1 MRPRTLTALLAS
13 AALGVICG
21 VGGGLYAAAH
31 DSSYVDP
38 LGLGVAM
45 VDQPCS
51 DKAAGD
57 PLLVVAT
64 GDSSAAL
71 AGAVAEDTESTRYL
85 DTSRSC
91 DTAWVT
97 DTDQPRY
104 AAYLGPYPNA
114 LKACEVR
121 MTAAHRGD
129 LVTVLH
135 AGETTP
141 VECAC
146 YLSYTAMPVL
156 RSGMDAT
163 PRAGIYIRSLQHL
176 LLALGETTVSHSKGS
191 YDEQTIE
198 QVRRVQDQVLG
209 LPATG
214 IVDAATWHALQTQA
228 CALYTS

>member
-1 MRPRTLTALLAS
+1 VRPGTLTALLAS
-13 AALGVICG
+13 AVLGVVFGI
-21 VGGGLYAAAH
+21 GGGLYVARDA
-31 DSSYVDP
+31 DVNDP

-51 DKAAGD
+51 DNPQRD

-64 GDSSAAL
+64 GDSSSAL
-71 AGAVAEDTESTRYL
+71 AGAVAEAPDSTRYL
-85 DTSRSC
+85 DVSHSC

-97 DTDQPRY
+97 DQAQPRY
-104 AAYLGPYPNA
+104 AAYVGPYANA
-114 LKACEVR
+114 RQACEVR

-129 LVTVLH
+129 LVTLLRS
-135 AGETTP
+135 GDTQP

-156 RSGMDAT
+156 RPGMEADAVE
-163 PRAGIYIRSLQHL
+163 GIYIRALQRL
-176 LLALGETTVSHSKGS
+176 LLALGEPEVSHSKGA
-191 YDEQTIE
+191 YDARTIA
-198 QVRRVQDQVLG
+198 QVRRVQDRILR

-214 IVDAATWHALQTQA
+214 IVDAQTWHALQTQA

>member
-13 AALGVICG
+13 AVLGVVCG

-45 VDQPCS
+45 VDQACS
-51 DKAAGD
+51 GD

-71 AGAVAEDTESTRYL
+71 AGAVAEAPDSTRYL
-85 DTSRSC
+85 DITRSC
-91 DTAWVT
+91 DTVWVN
-97 DTDQPRY
+97 DHDQPRY
-104 AAYLGPYPNA
+104 AAYLGPFPDA
-114 LKACEVR
+114 RRACGVR

-129 LVTVLH
+129 LVTRLQ
-135 AGETTP
+135 AGDATA
-141 VECAC
+141 VECVC
-146 YLSYTAMPVL
+146 YLPYTAMPVL
-156 RSGMDAT
+156 RPGMEAT
-163 PRAGIYIRSLQHL
+163 AVDGIYIRSLQNL
-176 LLALGETTVSHSKGS
+176 LLALGETVVSHSRGS
-191 YDEQTIE
+191 YDAQTVE
-198 QVRRVQDQVLG
+198 QVRRVQDEQLR